1 MMGEELNSSFVTER
15 GLLGDR
21 TYAIIDKE
29 TSKVVS
35 AKNPRKW
42 GKLFDFRAAFINQPD
57 IDKDIPPVRVT
68 FPDGTQIFSN
78 EEDINPKLSI
88 VLGREVKIVRSDMNN
103 PSYEEVLAKHRRLG
117 TKRYRN
123 RRINATQ
130 NIL

>member
-35 AKNPRKW
+35 VKNPRKW

-68 FPDGTQIFSN
+68 FPDGTRFFPMRKTLTPNFQSFLA
-78 EEDINPKLSI
+78 EKL
-88 VLGREVKIVRSDMNN
+88 RS
-103 PSYEEVLAKHRRLG
+103 
-117 TKRYRN
+117 
-123 RRINATQ
+123 
-130 NIL
+130 